1 MYYVS
6 YKFLGKLRVIRRLYS
21 HQDEMD
27 IILVWLW
34 YKKDKD
40 NKNYGW
46 MLDFGGLSLES
57 HDIMLNV
64 LFNSDQ

>member
-1 MYYVS
+1 M
-6 YKFLGKLRVIRRLYS
+6 RRLYS